1 MEIMPDWTVVFLLL
15 FPVAVTAAVL
25 YKIILM
31 PMLDYLEERQ
41 AAIASGTTGVDAI
54 NADLEARTAEYDR
67 QLQVARSKGSEIRN
81 AKRVEAKAAYD
92 EQIAAARSE
101 AEAQISQA
109 IEEIQ
114 AAAVE
119 ARTGLQDS
127 SEALAA
133 QIAGQVLGRPVAQ
146 G

>member
-1 MEIMPDWTVVFLLL
+1 MEIMPNWTVVFLQLL
-15 FPVAVTAAVL
+15 PFAVTAAVL

-31 PMLDYLEERQ
+31 PMLDYLDERQ

-54 NADLEARTAEYDR
+54 NADLEARATEYDR
-67 QLQVARSKGSEIRN
+67 QLQAARSKGAEIRN
-81 AKRVEAKAAYD
+81 AKRVEAKTSYD
-92 EQIAAARSE
+92 EKIAAARAE

-114 AAAVE
+114 AAAVD
-119 ARTGLQDS
+119 ARTDLKSS
-127 SEALAA
+127 SEDLAS

>member
-1 MEIMPDWTVVFLLL
+1 MEIMPNWTVVFLQLL
-15 FPVAVTAAVL
+15 PFAVTAAVL

-54 NADLEARTAEYDR
+54 NADLEARAAEYDR
-67 QLQVARSKGSEIRN
+67 QLQAARSKGSEIRN

-92 EQIAAARSE
+92 EKIAAARAE

-114 AAAVE
+114 LAAAE

-127 SEALAA
+127 SEALAS

>member
-1 MEIMPDWTVVFLLL
+1 M
-15 FPVAVTAAVL
+15 
-25 YKIILM
+25 
-31 PMLDYLEERQ
+31 
-41 AAIASGTTGVDAI
+41 
-54 NADLEARTAEYDR
+54 EARAAEYDR
-67 QLQVARSKGSEIRN
+67 QLQAARSKGSEIRN
-81 AKRVEAKAAYD
+81 AKRVEAKASYD
-92 EQIAAARSE
+92 EKIAAARAE

-114 AAAVE
+114 EAAVE
-119 ARTGLQDS
+119 ARTGLQGS

>member
-1 MEIMPDWTVVFLLL
+1 MEIMPNWTVVFLQLIP
-15 FPVAVTAAVL
+15 FAVTAAVL

>member
-1 MEIMPDWTVVFLLL
+1 MEIMPNWTVVFLQLIP
-15 FPVAVTAAVL
+15 FAVTAAVL

-54 NADLEARTAEYDR
+54 NADLEARTAEYER
-67 QLQVARSKGSEIRN
+67 QLQAARSKGSEIRN

>member
-1 MEIMPDWTVVFLLL
+1 MEIMPNWTVVFLQLIP
-15 FPVAVTAAVL
+15 FAVTAAVL

-41 AAIASGTTGVDAI
+41 AASASGTTGVDAI

>member
-1 MEIMPDWTVVFLLL
+1 MEIMPNWTVVFLQLIP
-15 FPVAVTAAVL
+15 FAVTAAVL

-67 QLQVARSKGSEIRN
+67 QLQIARSKGSEIRN

>member
-1 MEIMPDWTVVFLLL
+1 MEIMPNWTVVFLQLL
-15 FPVAVTAAVL
+15 PFAVTAAVL

-54 NADLEARTAEYDR
+54 NADLEARAAEYDR
-67 QLQVARSKGSEIRN
+67 QLQAARSKGSEIRN

-92 EQIAAARSE
+92 EKIAAARAE
-101 AEAQISQA
+101 ADAQISQA

-114 AAAVE
+114 LAAAE

-127 SEALAA
+127 SEALAS